1 MRQISTPAAP
11 TPAGHYSQAVVH
23 GGVVY
28 VAGQLATD
36 AGRTGEVPGDA
47 AEQTRRAMANVGVIL
62 EAAGS
67 GLDRI
72 LQTTIYVTDMED
84 WAAVNAAYTE
94 VMGDHRPARAIVP
107 IGKLKGSFLL
117 EVQVIAALRE

>member
-1 MRQISTPAAP
+1 MRIITTPGAP
-11 TPAGHYSQAVVH
+11 HPAGHYAQAVVH
-23 GGVVY
+23 GGLVY

-36 AGRTGEVPGDA
+36 PGRPDADPGDA
-47 AEQTRRAMANVGVIL
+47 GAQTKRAMANVGAVL

-72 LQTTIYVTDMED
+72 LQTTIYVTDIGH
-84 WAAVNAAYTE
+84 WTAVNEAYGA
-94 VMGDHRPARAIVP
+94 VMGEHRPPRAIVP

-117 EVQVIAALRE
+117 EVQVIAAVRD